1 MMASTAF
8 SWIFGLVMLFGIGV
22 LFIVFSQVFTAHLV
36 PTIKDQLNSST
47 TIDTATKTEVETG
60 IDKYMD
66 FFNTMPFILFF
77 VVVVF
82 MFVAAIRKEG
92 ESV

>member
-1 MMASTAF
+1 MASTAY
-8 SWIFGLVMLFGIGV
+8 SWIFGLVTLFGIGV

-36 PTIKDQLNSST
+36 PEIKEQINDST
-47 TIDTATKTEVETG
+47 TIDVATKTDTKAK

-66 FFNTMPFILFF
+66 FFNTMPFILFV

-82 MFVAAIRKEG
+82 MFIAAIRKEG
-92 ESV
+92 ESL

>member
-1 MMASTAF
+1 MASTAF
-8 SWIFGLVMLFGIGV
+8 SWIFGLVTLFGIGV

-36 PTIKDQLNSST
+36 PEIKAQIDNST
-47 TIDTATKTEVETG
+47 TIDLATKTEANSG

>member
-1 MMASTAF
+1 MASTAY
-8 SWIFGLVMLFGIGV
+8 SWIFGLVTLFGIGV

-36 PTIKDQLNSST
+36 PEIKEQIDNSI
-47 TIDTATKTEVETG
+47 TIDVATKTDTKAN

-66 FFNTMPFILFF
+66 FFNTMPFILFV

-82 MFVAAIRKEG
+82 MFIAAIRKEG
-92 ESV
+92 ESL